1 MSGRDDH
8 DADMSHTPQIRRR
21 WELDDG
27 TVEAIVQDLPVEDR
41 LEPLVAFARQVRTA
55 AVDLPGPA
63 PSDELA
69 RILRGEDTH
78 TTRGRPHVQV
88 GRAAA
93 VAAKAA
99 GLGMAAKIGL
109 GASLAAAGVTGA
121 GAAGVLPGPANDAV
135 QDAIEA
141 VSPVEFHGRRDA
153 PDSVEQPTSFGDE
166 VSDDATGRSDGEN
179 GVDGRKIAEESPG
192 PEHRPGSGDSDSEGS
207 GQSGSAGLTWAN
219 QTPAEP
225 HAPDSVPSTVPGS
238 PAGRSGNGAG
248 NGGRPGTTAPS
259 TVPDLPT
266 SSPGDDDPQP

>member
-1 MSGRDDH
+1 VNRRDDH

-21 WELDDG
+21 WELDDEI
-27 TVEAIVQDLPVEDR
+27 VEAIVQDLPVGDR
-41 LEPLVAFARQVRTA
+41 FEPLVAFARQVRSA
-55 AVDLPGPA
+55 AVDLSGPA

-78 TTRGRPHVQV
+78 TTRGRAHVQV

-99 GLGMAAKIGL
+99 GLGIAAKIGL
-109 GASLAAAGVTGA
+109 GASLAAASVTGA

-135 QDAIEA
+135 QNAIE
-141 VSPVEFHGRRDA
+141 VLSPLEFDGRRDA
-153 PDSVEQPTSFGDE
+153 PESVEQPTNFGDE

-179 GVDGRKIAEESPG
+179 GVDGHQIAEEAPG
-192 PEHRPGSGDSDSEGS
+192 AENRPDPGDSDSEGS
-207 GQSGSAGLTWAN
+207 GQSDSTGLTRAN
-219 QTPAEP
+219 ETPAEA

-238 PAGRSGNGAG
+238 PAGPSGNGDG
-248 NGGRPGTTAPS
+248 NGGRPGAAAPS

-266 SSPGDDDPQP
+266 SPT